1 MYNPKQTIVKFLRE
15 THLLQLVD
23 FFMYLWDQK
32 KYRQDNRT
40 FTNANPDFRLPPSS
54 LVYDACGHTNWRI
67 YYQIG
72 REHAEYIS
80 TLIKDNIDKQSIS
93 ICEWGCGPA
102 RLLRHLP
109 DFFSDRSVD
118 LYGFDYN
125 PQTIEWCHK
134 NISTITFFRNSIA
147 PPLLQCESNSF
158 DCIYCLSVFTH
169 LSRDMHFQWIDE
181 LSRVVK
187 PNGLVILTTHGDS
200 SRANLLSN
208 EVQLYDKG
216 ELVVRNNIRE
226 GKRLFVAYHPPS
238 FVRKKLL
245 RKLEVVSHFTEPLPG
260 SLLQDVWIVKN
271 CKDLNAKHHR

>member
-1 MYNPKQTIVKFLRE
+1 MYSPKQTIVKLLRK
-15 THLLQLVD
+15 THFLQLVD
-23 FFMYLWDQK
+23 SLKYLWDQK
-32 KYRQDNRT
+32 KYRRDNRK
-40 FTNANPDFRLPPSS
+40 FVNANPDLRLPPPG

-80 TLIKDNIDKQSIS
+80 TLIKENIDKQSIC
-93 ICEWGCGPA
+93 IGEWGCGPA
-102 RLLRHLP
+102 RLLRHMP
-109 DFFSDRSVD
+109 DFFSDRSVV

-125 PQTIEWCHK
+125 PQTIEWCNN
-134 NISTITFFRNSIA
+134 NIFTINFLRNSIV
-147 PPLLQCESNSF
+147 PPLPCESNSF

-169 LSRDMHFQWIDE
+169 LSGDMHFQWIDE

-208 EVQLYDKG
+208 EIQLYDRGK
-216 ELVVRNNIRE
+216 LVVRNKVRE

-238 FVRKKLL
+238 FVRNKLL
-245 RKLEVVSHFTEPLPG
+245 RKLEVVSHFSGPNTG
-260 SLLQDVWIVKN
+260 SLIQDVWIVKN
-271 CKDLNAKHHR
+271 CKNVYAKHH